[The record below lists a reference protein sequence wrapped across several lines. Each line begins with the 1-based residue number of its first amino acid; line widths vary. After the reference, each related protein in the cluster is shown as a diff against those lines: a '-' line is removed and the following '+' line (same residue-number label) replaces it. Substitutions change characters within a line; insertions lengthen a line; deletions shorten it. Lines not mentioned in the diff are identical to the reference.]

1 MNFVSFSILILT
13 GVSAGLLSSLFG
25 LGGGLT
31 IIPALVF
38 CLPVFG
44 FPTKAIMHVAIGT
57 GLSIML
63 INSLNSVRAHHQKQ
77 RLNFSLITTM
87 FPSLLIG
94 CLCGSFITFF
104 ASDHALMF
112 GFLVFLGLILVKSS
126 LNFFYSNTVA
136 HVALRPIT
144 LLKRSVYAF
153 ISGIISACTGGG
165 SSLVMVPV
173 LKHHGITIKEAAG
186 TVNALNVFI
195 AVAASLS
202 YAFLGTQVNYNL
214 PIYTTGFIYW
224 PAFVFIILGSLI
236 GVPLGSFMAHKLP
249 EKFLEKLFFGIII
262 VIFFLM
268 LVKFINSQA

>member
-1 MNFVSFSILILT
+1 MNFISFSILTLA

-31 IIPALVF
+31 IIPALAF
-38 CLPVFG
+38 CLPIFG

-87 FPSLLIG
+87 FPALLIG
-94 CLCGSFITFF
+94 CLCGSFIMFF
-104 ASDHALMF
+104 SSDHILML
-112 GFLVFLGLILVKSS
+112 GFLVFLVLILVKTS
-126 LNFFYSNTVA
+126 LKFFYDNNTVA
-136 HVALRPIT
+136 HAAPQPIT
-144 LLKRSVYAF
+144 VLKRSLYAF
-153 ISGIISACTGGG
+153 VSGIISACTGGG

-195 AVAASLS
+195 AIVASLS

-236 GVPLGSFMAHKLP
+236 GVPLGSFIAHKLP
-249 EKFLEKLFFGIII
+249 EKFLEKLFLGIII

-268 LVKFINSQA
+268 LIKFMNK